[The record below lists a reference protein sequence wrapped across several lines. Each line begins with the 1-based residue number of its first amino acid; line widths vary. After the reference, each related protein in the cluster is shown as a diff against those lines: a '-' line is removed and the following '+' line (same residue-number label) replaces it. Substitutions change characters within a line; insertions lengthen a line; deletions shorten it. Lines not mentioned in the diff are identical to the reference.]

1 MRSFKG
7 LLVLSGLVVGT
18 VAVIYTY
25 VLDDNARE
33 HVRAMLRQG
42 VEFGKSVHGAISG
55 SGADAERQRI
65 ARNKELVAEQWRLAG
80 F

>member
-1 MRSFKG
+1 MRSFRS

-18 VAVIYTY
+18 VAVLYNY

-33 HVRAMLRQG
+33 QLKRALRQG
-42 VEFGKSVHGAISG
+42 IEFGRNVHGVITG